1 MDETRAKFTAEAFEA
16 LLTRVEALE
25 RENALLRPENAT
37 LKAENERLK
46 LDLAA
51 ARKSSRNSSK
61 PPSSDIVKPKPPPPE
76 GQDKR
81 RIGGQPGHEAHFR
94 QLFTLEQLDETHV
107 FDPASMTCSC
117 GGVLEPC
124 PAEDQVR
131 QQIDLPE
138 QPLIRREFR
147 ARAYRCPACGKVRR
161 GMLPRPVRREG
172 FLGDRL
178 TAALT
183 FLNAK
188 AHASHTALAA
198 FMGDVCDQPVSRGQ
212 IAKALRRTS
221 DALEAPYTE
230 ALARL
235 REEPVLNID
244 ETGHREGGKRFWTWV
259 FRANDFT
266 VFHIDKTRGSS
277 ALTSVLGSEYA
288 GTIGC
293 DCFSAYHKYAKD
305 VGVQTQL
312 CHAHLIRDMRFLEEH
327 PDSKAKPYAERAL
340 DAERHMF
347 ETHRR
352 LRANP
357 GLDRL
362 ELVEAGEKL
371 RRAMVDAPPLPKAQ
385 NLAKRFQ
392 SHGDAYLRFI
402 AHPEIEPTNNRA
414 EQAIRQ
420 VVIDR
425 ASSQGTR
432 SPLGRVYKERVW
444 TVLST
449 CAQRGRSAFN
459 FILDA
464 LTARTRQSTAP
475 PLLPS

>member
-1 MDETRAKFTAEAFEA
+1 MDEQAVNLTLEAFSN
-16 LLTRVEALE
+16 RIGVLE
-25 RENALLRPENAT
+25 RENEQLWAENKT
-37 LKAENERLK
+37 LKSENDRMK
-46 LDLAA
+46 LELAA
-51 ARKSSRNSSK
+51 ARKNSRNSSK

-81 RIGGQPGHEAHFR
+81 RIGGQPGHTPHFR
-94 QLFTLEQLDETHV
+94 QLFAPEQLDESHA
-107 FDPASMTCSC
+107 FDPASMLCSC
-117 GGVLEPC
+117 GGHLEPC
-124 PAEDQVR
+124 PAEDHVR

-161 GMLPRPVRREG
+161 GTLPRPVRREG
-172 FLGDRL
+172 FLGNRL
-178 TAALT
+178 TAALA

-198 FMGDVCDQPVSRGQ
+198 FMSDVCDQPVSRGQ

-221 DALEAPYTE
+221 DALEAPYGE
-230 ALARL
+230 ALERL
-235 REEPVLNID
+235 REEPILNID
-244 ETGHREGGKRFWTWV
+244 ETGHREGGKRFWTWA
-259 FRANDFT
+259 FRASGFT

-277 ALTSVLGSEYA
+277 VLQSVLGPEYK

-305 VGVQTQL
+305 AGVRTQL

-327 PDSKAKPYAERAL
+327 PDPKAKPYAERAL
-340 DAERHMF
+340 AAERRMF
-347 ETHRR
+347 EAHRR

-357 GLDRL
+357 GLDRQ
-362 ELVEAGEKL
+362 ELAEAGEEL
-371 RRAMVDAPPLPKAQ
+371 RRAILDAPPLPKAQ
-385 NLAKRFQ
+385 NLAERFRKY
-392 SHGDAYLRFI
+392 GDAYLRFI
-402 AHPEIEPTNNRA
+402 THPEIEPTNNRA
-414 EQAIRQ
+414 EQAIRT

-432 SPLGRVYKERVW
+432 SPSGRAYKERIW
-444 TVLST
+444 TVLAT

-459 FILDA
+459 FILEA
-464 LTARTRQSTAP
+464 LTAWTHQAAAP
-475 PLLPS
+475 PLLTP